1 MCVFFSS
8 RRRHTRCALVTG
20 VQTCALPIWIT
31 PAGDAGG
38 GAVPA
43 AAQPVRADSFH
54 NSQALSNERPT
65 APAAAPSQ
73 SVRTQN
79 AVWKRLAA
87 LLPQTGEFAVLP
99 GSALRPHL
107 VREREFAFC
116 RAIKC
121 HRAHNVIGAW
131 NGGAFDH
138 ALGEFSVHG
147 RGHADYG
154 GPEV

>member
-1 MCVFFSS
+1 MRISDWSS
-8 RRRHTRCALVTG
+8 DVCSSDL
-20 VQTCALPIWIT
+20 
-31 PAGDAGG
+31 
-38 GAVPA
+38 PA

-87 LLPQTGEFAVLP
+87 LLPQPGEFAVLP

-107 VREREFAFC
+107 VREGEFDFC
-116 RAIKC
+116 REIDRKSTRLNSS
-121 HRAHNVIGAW
+121 H
-131 NGGAFDH
+131 
-138 ALGEFSVHG
+138 
-147 RGHADYG
+147 
-154 GPEV
+154 

>member
-87 LLPQTGEFAVLP
+87 LLPQPGEFAVLP

-107 VREREFAFC
+107 VREGEFDFC
-116 RAIKC
+116 REIKC
-121 HRAHNVIGAW
+121 HRAPKIGRA
-131 NGGAFDH
+131 
-138 ALGEFSVHG
+138 
-147 RGHADYG
+147 
-154 GPEV
+154 